1 VRLRAI
7 VIVSV
12 IILLAGTTSVI
23 GDDGGVQV
31 ENVNPM
37 FSKLSVSEFDGN
49 TLVTINVSDYN
60 SFSDIDRI
68 FINVTNGK
76 AVVLSI
82 VYFANIARD
91 SPKGQLRNVIG
102 NNLVPEL
109 SGIEHSNVS
118 EGLDS
123 CYLLL
128 VVCFTPVDGSFIE
141 VVVWDMNGLSAT
153 YNGEY
158 IYPSLAEKANMNII
172 TGIMVLSLILT
183 VSIQT
188 SLKWRRKNENV

>member
-1 VRLRAI
+1 MRLQAI
-7 VIVSV
+7 VIVFV
-12 IILLAGTTSVI
+12 IILLAGTTSVM
-23 GDDGGVQV
+23 GDDGSVHV

-37 FSKLSVSEFDGN
+37 FSKLSVSEFNGN

-68 FINVTNGK
+68 FINVTNRK

-82 VYFANIARD
+82 AYYANIARD
-91 SPKGQLRNVIG
+91 SPEAHLRNVVG
-102 NNLVPEL
+102 NNLVSES

-128 VVCFTPVDGSFIE
+128 VVCFTPVDGTFLE
-141 VVVWDMNGLSAT
+141 VVMWDMNGLSAT

-158 IYPSLAEKANMNII
+158 TRPSLAEKANMNII
-172 TGIMVLSLILT
+172 TGVMVLSLILT
-183 VSIQT
+183 VLIQT
-188 SLKWRRKNENV
+188 SLNWRRKNENI